1 MSNDGRKIVVTGGSG
16 FIGTNLIRWFG
27 EFEPANQVVVLDLC
41 TPPVELPPN
50 VTYQYGDIRN
60 LNCLLD
66 AFEGAEEVYNLAGI
80 LGTSELI
87 PITSLATEV
96 NVSGAANVL
105 DAARRCNVK
114 RIYNVAKPHFLGF
127 HENAYTLTKHSAE
140 NLGLMYRDKYGMEIA
155 TVRWMNAVGPYQ
167 HLYPVRKLVPTLVL
181 FALYGCPLEIYG
193 SGNQTIDPIDTRDLC
208 RYTTYACRH
217 LGKSDEVVDLG
228 SGLAITCNDAAD
240 MILSRLAVKGFMSNS
255 QVVHLPM
262 REGEQVDCQ
271 IKANTEFWDSV
282 GMKPKYSFEESIDAV
297 IADVLGLPNY
307 HRINALAFY
316 GKKPMHP
323 ITDLNNLRI
332 PPRGSLKALQVGDA
346 A

>member
-27 EFEPANQVVVLDLC
+27 GVEPANQIVILDLC
-41 TPPVELPPN
+41 TPSAHLPPN

-66 AFEGAEEVYNLAGI
+66 AFEDAEEVYNLAGI

-96 NVSGAANVL
+96 NVSGAANVF
-105 DAARRCNVK
+105 DAARRCKVK
-114 RIYNVAKPHFLGF
+114 RLYNVAKPHFAGY

-140 NLGLMYRDKYGMEIA
+140 NLGLMYRDKYDMEIA

-181 FALYGCPLEIYG
+181 FALYGCDLEIYG

-228 SGLAITCNDAAD
+228 SGLAITCNDAAK
-240 MILSRLAVKGFMSNS
+240 MILGRLTNGGIHSSS

-282 GMKPKYSFEESIDAV
+282 GMSPKYTFEQSIDAV
-297 IADVLGLPNY
+297 IEDVLNIPNY
-307 HRINALAFY
+307 HRMNALAFY
-316 GKKPMHP
+316 GKKIVHP
-323 ITDLNNLRI
+323 LTGLNRLRL
-332 PPRGSLKALQVGDA
+332 PPRGSLKSAQGA
-346 A
+346 